1 MSQLPSR
8 IGVASRAAQIST
20 SSTTT
25 AQTQVDDGSKP
36 KSLGDLPLELREMIW
51 TYALPSPR
59 IFEALVYESAG
70 LKMQLL
76 ERRHLKMPLAHVCF
90 ESRRIVKEAGYI
102 LTFQDENRPGDPGVW
117 FHPQKD
123 VIERTIWGPGDI
135 RHQDIE

>member
-1 MSQLPSR
+1 MSPLPSH
-8 IGVASRAAQIST
+8 IEAASSTAHIST
-20 SSTTT
+20 TSTTV
-25 AQTQVDDGSKP
+25 QTQVDQASKP

-51 TYALPSPR
+51 MYALPGPR
-59 IFEALVYESAG
+59 VFEALVYESAG

-90 ESRRIVKEAGYI
+90 ESRRIVKEAGYM
-102 LTFQDENRPGDPGVW
+102 LAFQDENRPADPGVW

-135 RHQDIE
+135 RHQDVE